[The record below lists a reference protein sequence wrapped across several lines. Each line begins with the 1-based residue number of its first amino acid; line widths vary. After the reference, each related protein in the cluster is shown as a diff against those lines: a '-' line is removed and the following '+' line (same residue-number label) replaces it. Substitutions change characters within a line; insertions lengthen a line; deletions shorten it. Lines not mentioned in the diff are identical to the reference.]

1 MRRLLWL
8 PLLLAIATC
17 GFAQQQENQP
27 PRSAT
32 TDPSESS
39 SRSTK
44 IDLSPPGDDT
54 KTHPDSEAAV
64 SDAHDAND
72 DVQEMR
78 PWDPHK
84 AMKDLEVGDFYF
96 KRKNYKAALDRYQ
109 EALLYKPNDALSNF
123 HIGECEEKLKH
134 PDEARTAYE
143 AYLKILP
150 EGPLSAEAHKAIDR
164 LKTTTSQKT
173 EEPTQ

>member
-1 MRRLLWL
+1 MRHLFWL
-8 PLLLAIATC
+8 PLLLIVTTYVVA
-17 GFAQQQENQP
+17 QQENQP
-27 PRSAT
+27 PRSPT
-32 TDPSESS
+32 TEPGESS

-44 IDLSPPGDDT
+44 IDLSPPSDDN
-54 KTHPDSEAAV
+54 KAHPDSENAV
-64 SDAHDAND
+64 SDANDANG

-123 HIGECEEKLKH
+123 HIGECQEKLKH

-150 EGPLSAEAHKAIDR
+150 QGPLSAEAHKALDR

-173 EEPTQ
+173 EETVQ

>member
-1 MRRLLWL
+1 MRRFLWL
-8 PLLLAIATC
+8 LLLLSFGSYGHA
-17 GFAQQQENQP
+17 QQENQP

-32 TDPSESS
+32 TEPGESS
-39 SRSTK
+39 SRNTK
-44 IDLSPPGDDT
+44 IDLSPPTDDGRD
-54 KTHPDSEAAV
+54 HPASGSSV
-64 SDAHDAND
+64 SDARDANG
-72 DVQEMR
+72 DVQEMH

-123 HIGECEEKLKH
+123 HIGQCQEKLNH
-134 PDEARTAYE
+134 PEEARAAYE

-150 EGPLSAEAHKAIDR
+150 EGPLAVEAHRALDR
-164 LKTTTSQKT
+164 LKTVTSQKI
-173 EEPTQ
+173 Q

>member
-1 MRRLLWL
+1 MRRFFWL
-8 PLLLAIATC
+8 PLLS
-17 GFAQQQENQP
+17 FALSGYAQQENQP
-27 PRSAT
+27 PRSPT
-32 TDPSESS
+32 TEPGESS
-39 SRSTK
+39 SRRTK
-44 IDLSPPGDDT
+44 IDLSPPSSDT
-54 KTHPDSEAAV
+54 KDHPDSGSAV
-64 SDAHDAND
+64 SDARDANG
-72 DVQEMR
+72 DVQEMH

-84 AMKDLEVGDFYF
+84 AMKDVEVGDFYF

-123 HIGECEEKLKH
+123 HIGQCQEKLNH

-150 EGPLSAEAHKAIDR
+150 EGPLAAEIHKALDR

-173 EEPTQ
+173 E

>member
-1 MRRLLWL
+1 MARLVWL
-8 PLLLAIATC
+8 LVLLSCALYASA
-17 GFAQQQENQP
+17 QQENQP

-32 TDPSESS
+32 IEPGESS

-44 IDLSPPGDDT
+44 IDLSPPRDDA
-54 KTHPDSEAAV
+54 KSHPDSSTAV
-64 SDAHDAND
+64 SDAEDANT
-72 DVQEMR
+72 DVQELH

-96 KRKNYKAALDRYQ
+96 KRKNYKAALDRYR

-123 HIGECEEKLKH
+123 HIGQCQEKLNH
-134 PDEARTAYE
+134 PDEARAAYE

-150 EGPLSAEAHKAIDR
+150 AGPQAADAHKALDR
-164 LKTTTSQKT
+164 LKATQTSQKT
-173 EEPTQ
+173 E

>member
-1 MRRLLWL
+1 MRHLLWL
-8 PLLLAIATC
+8 PCLLAFVSNGYA
-17 GFAQQQENQP
+17 QQENQP

-32 TDPSESS
+32 TEPGESS

-44 IDLSPPGDDT
+44 IDLSPPNNDVKD
-54 KTHPDSEAAV
+54 HPESGTAV
-64 SDAHDAND
+64 SDAEDANS
-72 DVQEMR
+72 DVRELH

-96 KRKNYKAALDRYQ
+96 KRKNYKAALDRYK

-123 HIGECEEKLKH
+123 HIGQCQEKLNH

-150 EGPLSAEAHKAIDR
+150 EGPLSADARKALDR
-164 LKTTTSQKT
+164 IKPTQTSQKVD
-173 EEPTQ
+173 

>member
-1 MRRLLWL
+1 MRRLFWL
-8 PLLLAIATC
+8 PLLLSVASFCLA
-17 GFAQQQENQP
+17 QQENQP
-27 PRSAT
+27 PSSAT
-32 TDPSESS
+32 TDPGESS

-44 IDLSPPGDDT
+44 IDLSPPGNDVKD
-54 KTHPDSEAAV
+54 HPDSGASV
-64 SDAHDAND
+64 SDAEDANG
-72 DVQEMR
+72 DVQEMH

-96 KRKNYKAALDRYQ
+96 KRKNYKAALDRYK
-109 EALLYKPNDALSNF
+109 ESLLYKPNDALSNF

-134 PDEARTAYE
+134 PEEARAAYE

-150 EGPLSAEAHKAIDR
+150 EGPLSGEAHKALDR

-173 EEPTQ
+173 DQ